1 MEPQNLNYEFDDVR
15 VDVRNM
21 QVWKAGQR
29 LALEPKAF
37 RVLVFL
43 LEHAGRLV
51 EKEELLTA
59 IWADTFVTENA
70 LTRAIALLRKVL
82 GDSTAQAKYIETV
95 PTRGYRF
102 IAAVS
107 TTHERI
113 ETNSGTAGVAEAS
126 TAARPASKTE
136 PKAAARVSSLPSLL
150 RRRTLWLSLAVG
162 GAVLLASLWLVVRR
176 QQQVGEHPG
185 HGPIQ
190 VTNSTALDIYPSFSP
205 DGNTIAYSSNENG
218 SFEIYLKQLTR
229 GGRVVQLTND
239 GARNLQPAWSPDGR
253 AIAYYS
259 HAKGGIWL
267 IPALGGVARQLTTSG
282 SSPAWSPDGKE
293 IAYQSGGIRDL
304 GATSQISITGS
315 TLWVAQVSDG
325 VSRPITKVDKP
336 EGAHNS
342 PTWSP
347 DGKTIAFVATG
358 FKSRETL
365 WAISA
370 DGSNL
375 QKIGEAGSLYSPVF
389 SRDGKYIYVSAFWGI
404 WKIDLAGKRDK
415 FGPKREKI
423 FETIPEVSRY
433 LAISADGRSIAF
445 SRVSSISNIYSLP
458 MSGGEAAGPPT
469 PLTHDT
475 RIRKTNPAISPDG
488 HRVLFDVGSI
498 DRNGGVW
505 IVDTE
510 LKNSSPMLVPCE
522 SPAWVPGG
530 RDFYCT
536 QYVRR
541 SNTNCESDDCFSVE
555 VLKVNVA
562 TESSERVLTL
572 DQNAEFLAYSRDG
585 KQVAFM
591 SLEKGPP
598 NIWVVPTAGGAP
610 KQITFDTE
618 SMGFPAWSPDG
629 KFLAVEQKRGDN
641 DNIWLVEP
649 GKSQIQL
656 TQAPGQNWPSSFSP
670 DGEKIA
676 FASNRDG
683 SWNLWWVSR
692 RDHTEKKLTS
702 YSSLGDFVRYPDWSP
717 DGKFIAYEFAET
729 KGNIWMLESR

>member
-1 MEPQNLNYEFDDVR
+1 MVPQNLNYEFDDVR
-15 VDVRNM
+15 VDVSNM

-51 EKEELLTA
+51 EKEELLSA

-102 IAAVS
+102 IAEVS
-107 TTHERI
+107 IPDERLETHD
-113 ETNSGTAGVAEAS
+113 GTAGAAEAG
-126 TAARPASKTE
+126 AAVHAAAEAP
-136 PKAAARVSSLPSLL
+136 PKAAARVSSLPSFL
-150 RRRTLWLSLAVG
+150 RRRTLWVSLGVG
-162 GAVLLASLWLVVRR
+162 GVVLLASLWFAVRR

-185 HGPIQ
+185 QGPIQ
-190 VTNSTALDIYPSFSP
+190 VTNSTGLDIYPSFSP
-205 DGNTIAYSSNENG
+205 DGNTIAYCSNESG

-239 GARNLQPAWSPDGR
+239 GARNLQPAWSPDGTT
-253 AIAYYS
+253 IAYYS

-267 IPALGGVARQLTTSG
+267 IPALGGVTRQLTTSG

-293 IAYQSGGIRDL
+293 IVYQSGGIRDL

-315 TLWVAQVSDG
+315 TLWIVQVKKGD
-325 VSRPITKVDKP
+325 SRPITQVDNP

-358 FKSRETL
+358 FKSPEAL
-365 WAISA
+365 WTISA

-375 QKIGEAGSLYSPVF
+375 QKIGAAGSVYSPVY
-389 SRDGKYIYVSAFWGI
+389 SRDGKYIYISAFWGI
-404 WKIDLAGKRDK
+404 WKIDLAGKRDH

-423 FETIPEVSRY
+423 FETLPEVSRY

-458 MSGGEAAGPPT
+458 MSGSETAGPPT

-488 HRVLFDVGSI
+488 RRVLFDVGSI

-505 IVDTE
+505 IVDKE
-510 LKNSSPMLVPCE
+510 SKNSSPMLVPCE
-522 SPAWVPGG
+522 SPTWLAGG
-530 RDFYCT
+530 QDFYCT
-536 QYVRR
+536 QYVKR
-541 SNTNCESDDCFSVE
+541 TGSDCPSEDCFSIE

-562 TESSERVLTL
+562 TESSERILTL

-598 NIWVVPTAGGAP
+598 NIWVVATAGGAP
-610 KQITFDTE
+610 RQVTFDTE
-618 SMGFPAWSPDG
+618 SMGFPSWSPDG
-629 KFLAVEQKRGDN
+629 KSLAVEQKRGDN

-649 GKSQIQL
+649 GKNPIQL
-656 TQAPGQNWPSSFSP
+656 THASGQNWPCSFSP
-670 DGEKIA
+670 DGDKIA

-692 RDHTEKKLTS
+692 RDHAEKKLTS
-702 YSSLGDFVRYPDWSP
+702 YTSLGDFVRYPDWSP
-717 DGKFIAYEFAET
+717 DGRFIAYEYAET
-729 KGNIWMLESR
+729 KGNIWMLESK